1 MSEEERNRE
10 TLTTNAIVSIYEEY
24 PDVNLEDIGRVFD
37 IMIKY
42 CNIIHPDQ
50 KVPYSVHRSMQ
61 ACSVFDIRNKVIH
74 FLSDLENRERFHAL
88 AAKDIL
94 KLIVGEKKIETAI
107 EIMKNREAESPPGT
121 PVSPSSIDM
130 STGLERKLS
139 APDGGRR
146 RTKRRKTMRRKT
158 RKSRKTRKNKKTSKK
173 RRIKQK

>member
-10 TLTTNAIVSIYEEY
+10 TLTTNAILAIYEEY

-74 FLSDLENRERFHAL
+74 FLSDLENRKRFHAL
-88 AAKDIL
+88 AAIDIL

-130 STGLERKLS
+130 SAGLERSLS
-139 APDGGRR
+139 APDGGKRRPKRR
-146 RTKRRKTMRRKT
+146 RTVRRKMRKT
-158 RKSRKTRKNKKTSKK
+158 RKTKKMRKMRKNKRKTKL
-173 RRIKQK
+173 